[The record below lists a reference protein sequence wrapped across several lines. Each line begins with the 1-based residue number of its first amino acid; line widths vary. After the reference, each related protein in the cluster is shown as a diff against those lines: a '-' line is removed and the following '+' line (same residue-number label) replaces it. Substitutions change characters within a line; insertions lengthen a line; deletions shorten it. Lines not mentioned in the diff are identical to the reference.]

1 MAASERVSMWLNN
14 FILANK
20 IDYYGLAQIK
30 FIIHKVCMLH
40 FLDGKRKIR
49 KHTETTEIN
58 KTTKEKT
65 QLILAIPHLFS
76 CL

>member
-1 MAASERVSMWLNN
+1 MTISARVSMWLNN

-40 FLDGKRKIR
+40 YLDGKRKIR
-49 KHTETTEIN
+49 KQTETTET
-58 KTTKEKT
+58 KTTKEKK

-76 CL
+76 CI

>member
-1 MAASERVSMWLNN
+1 MTISARVSMWLNN

-40 FLDGKRKIR
+40 YLDEKRKIR
-49 KHTETTEIN
+49 KQTETTET
-58 KTTKEKT
+58 KTTKEKK

-76 CL
+76 CI